1 MVVIELFL
9 LVVPF
14 ERFALV
20 LVRRIVA
27 LVRRIVALVLLRR
40 MTLNF

>member
-20 LVRRIVA
+20 LVQ
-27 LVRRIVALVLLRR
+27 RIVALVLRR
-40 MTLNF
+40 IVA